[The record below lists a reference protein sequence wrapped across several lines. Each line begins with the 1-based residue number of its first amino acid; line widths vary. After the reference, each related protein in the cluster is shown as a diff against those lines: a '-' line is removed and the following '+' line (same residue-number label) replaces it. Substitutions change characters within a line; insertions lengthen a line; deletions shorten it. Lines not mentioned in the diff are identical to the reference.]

1 MTEALLLF
9 APALCATAVAA
20 RARAR
25 RLTVRGAVYLAAW
38 NAVAVNAAVWAA
50 KCSAFGTGAMPLFP
64 ATGVTAAAALK
75 YLAVAGPAAVLAGFA
90 EALLANRFRIEA
102 SPAGEA
108 DA

>member
-9 APALCATAVAA
+9 APALCATAVAD
-20 RARAR
+20 RARSR
-25 RLTVRGAVYLAAW
+25 RLSVRGAVYLAAW
-38 NAVAVNAAVWAA
+38 NALAVNAAV
-50 KCSAFGTGAMPLFP
+50 F
-64 ATGVTAAAALK
+64 
-75 YLAVAGPAAVLAGFA
+75 AGFA

>member
-1 MTEALLLF
+1 
-9 APALCATAVAA
+9 
-20 RARAR
+20 
-25 RLTVRGAVYLAAW
+25 
-38 NAVAVNAAVWAA
+38 
-50 KCSAFGTGAMPLFP
+50 MPLFP

-75 YLAVAGPAAVLAGFA
+75 YLAVAVPAAALAGFA